1 MPKNKKKRSIEQSL
15 WESAIKLRGSVE
27 PGEYKHVVLSLIF
40 LKYIGDIFNIRYE
53 ELISEG
59 KQKYLDFAEFYNM
72 KNVFYLP
79 EQCRWNFLIENA
91 KQKDI
96 SIKIDTALK
105 DIEKINPS
113 LKGALPANYFTRL
126 NIDVSKLG
134 SLLDVVNNIDLAS
147 DKSED
152 VVGRVYE
159 YFLKQFSITEKNM
172 KGEFYTPK
180 SLVNLIAELIEP
192 YRGIIYDPCC
202 GTGGMF
208 VQSMKFIEVH
218 KGNKKDIAIYGQEN
232 ISTTYKLA
240 RMNLAVRGILA
251 NLGEEPSDTF
261 SKDQHRDLK
270 ADYIMA
276 NPPFNLKDWRDE
288 NELTDDYRWAGYD
301 VPPAS
306 NANYAWILHIISKLS
321 ENGVAGFLLANGALS
336 DDDTFELRK
345 KIIENDLIEAIIT
358 LPRNTFYST
367 DISVTLWIINKNK
380 KKRKLKTPEKNRNLR
395 DRSNEILFLDLRQWG
410 SEVEKRFIE
419 ITTDEIYKIKEI
431 FHKWQEGVSY
441 KDIIETC
448 KSVRLKELI
457 SKNFSLKSSDYIN
470 FVNRDNNTDY
480 DKEMKRIKN
489 DFSNILKKEDE
500 INKKLVDAFIKLG
513 YEIKK

>member
-1 MPKNKKKRSIEQSL
+1 
-15 WESAIKLRGSVE
+15 
-27 PGEYKHVVLSLIF
+27 
-40 LKYIGDIFNIRYE
+40 
-53 ELISEG
+53 
-59 KQKYLDFAEFYNM
+59 
-72 KNVFYLP
+72 
-79 EQCRWNFLIENA
+79 
-91 KQKDI
+91 
-96 SIKIDTALK
+96 
-105 DIEKINPS
+105 
-113 LKGALPANYFTRL
+113 
-126 NIDVSKLG
+126 
-134 SLLDVVNNIDLAS
+134 
-147 DKSED
+147 
-152 VVGRVYE
+152 
-159 YFLKQFSITEKNM
+159 
-172 KGEFYTPK
+172 
-180 SLVNLIAELIEP
+180 
-192 YRGIIYDPCC
+192 
-202 GTGGMF
+202 
-208 VQSMKFIEVH
+208 
-218 KGNKKDIAIYGQEN
+218 
-232 ISTTYKLA
+232 
-240 RMNLAVRGILA
+240 
-251 NLGEEPSDTF
+251 
-261 SKDQHRDLK
+261 
-270 ADYIMA
+270 MA

-441 KDIIETC
+441 KDIKETC

>member
-1 MPKNKKKRSIEQSL
+1 M
-15 WESAIKLRGSVE
+15 KL
-27 PGEYKHVVLSLIF
+27 
-40 LKYIGDIFNIRYE
+40 N
-53 ELISEG
+53 
-59 KQKYLDFAEFYNM
+59 
-72 KNVFYLP
+72 
-79 EQCRWNFLIENA
+79 
-91 KQKDI
+91 
-96 SIKIDTALK
+96 
-105 DIEKINPS
+105 NPS

-441 KDIIETC
+441 KDIKETC